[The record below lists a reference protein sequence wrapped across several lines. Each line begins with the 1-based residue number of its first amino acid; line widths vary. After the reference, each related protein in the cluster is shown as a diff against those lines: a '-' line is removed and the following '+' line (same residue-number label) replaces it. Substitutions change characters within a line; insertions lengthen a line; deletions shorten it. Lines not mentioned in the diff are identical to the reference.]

1 MTAGT
6 MDVII
11 GDVPGQGS
19 LLRHVQVGRTVADLV
34 WDIRE
39 LSAQRKTFM
48 QIHELAHHALIQVGN
63 NETGMTA
70 LSDACA
76 LLLQVTRPPELPS
89 GFPGTSTTLPIDPRS
104 LPSGVPKF
112 YLPSWLTEGLSRA
125 FPQTPASPISPA
137 QRVKLKTASPDQ
149 TLLRFIAQLIAD
161 LAAALV
167 RMVDNMLVAVH
178 VTLARLVAAHAQDP
192 NLVALVLVI
201 LAVCRRYGRRSEPD
215 DPAVLPMRRYPTSR
229 GVSADA

>member
-1 MTAGT
+1 V
-6 MDVII
+6 DVIM

-19 LLRHVQVGRTVADLV
+19 LVRHVQVSRTGAGLV

-39 LSAQRKTFM
+39 LSAQRKTFT
-48 QIHELAHHALIQVGN
+48 QIHELAHHVLIQVGD

-76 LLLQVTRPPELPS
+76 LLLQVARPSAVERPS
-89 GFPGTSTTLPIDPRS
+89 SLLGTSTLPIDPGRS
-104 LPSGVPKF
+104 LPRGVPKF
-112 YLPSWLTEGLSRA
+112 YQPSWLTEGLSRSFA
-125 FPQTPASPISPA
+125 QTPESPVSPA
-137 QRVKLKTASPDQ
+137 QRVKLKTARPDQ

-167 RMVDNMLVAVH
+167 RMVDNMLAAMH
-178 VTLARLVAAHAQDP
+178 VTLARLVAALARDP
-192 NLVALVLVI
+192 NLLALVLVI

-215 DPAVLPMRRYPTSR
+215 DHAVLPMRRYPTSW
-229 GVSADA
+229 GVIADA

>member
-1 MTAGT
+1 MIT
-6 MDVII
+6 
-11 GDVPGQGS
+11 
-19 LLRHVQVGRTVADLV
+19 LRYHG
-34 WDIRE
+34 
-39 LSAQRKTFM
+39 
-48 QIHELAHHALIQVGN
+48 
-63 NETGMTA
+63 
-70 LSDACA
+70 
-76 LLLQVTRPPELPS
+76 
-89 GFPGTSTTLPIDPRS
+89 
-104 LPSGVPKF
+104 
-112 YLPSWLTEGLSRA
+112 Y
-125 FPQTPASPISPA
+125 TPAKRP
-137 QRVKLKTASPDQ
+137 L
-149 TLLRFIAQLIAD
+149 IAQLIAD